1 MHSLDTVRQSG
12 GSQGFVPTHRSL
24 RIQAVRSLQGLVSL
38 VYSKIAFCHLSAGD
52 GCFEKNAFMVLDEGG
67 KPCITLDIED
77 KYFLVGVFL
86 WIRVFN
92 DVENVA
98 MGEVVEDCLK
108 IDASL

>member
-1 MHSLDTVRQSG
+1 M
-12 GSQGFVPTHRSL
+12 
-24 RIQAVRSLQGLVSL
+24 I
-38 VYSKIAFCHLSAGD
+38 
-52 GCFEKNAFMVLDEGG
+52 LDEGD
-67 KPCITLDIED
+67 KPCIILDIED

-108 IDASL
+108 IDITLIFKPVVFFRAPFNVLHVLIVACCVRFGNNVGCWVWWAGMQNERSLVLKVL